1 MEISTDLSI
10 IIPAYNEEKRI
21 REVIYNYVNY
31 FPESEII
38 IIIEGT
44 DDTLQITK
52 TIAEKYP
59 NLSYHFFTRRLG
71 KGGAIIE
78 GFRRSTRK
86 YIGFTDCDE
95 SVYPEEYNKLL
106 PYLKQ
111 YDGVIA
117 SRKLKKSTIT
127 CHQPFARIVASK
139 IFNYYVRLLFGL
151 QFLDTQCGA
160 KIFHSSAV
168 NAVINDIQSKGFEFD
183 VELLWSMKKKRFN
196 IFECPIVWR
205 HSEDSTFKL
214 SYSILMFFQL
224 LKIRFLR

>member
-78 GFRRSTRK
+78 GFRQSSRK

-127 CHQPFARIVASK
+127 ENHHILPSSSDLFPEYRREVIFLSSRPDKRACRIHCLKRTQQVSPLYQPPWEEFRKFSRTGLTAIFAS
-139 IFNYYVRLLFGL
+139 
-151 QFLDTQCGA
+151 Q
-160 KIFHSSAV
+160 
-168 NAVINDIQSKGFEFD
+168 
-183 VELLWSMKKKRFN
+183 
-196 IFECPIVWR
+196 
-205 HSEDSTFKL
+205 
-214 SYSILMFFQL
+214 
-224 LKIRFLR
+224 